1 MTFTN
6 ITRRRRWLGIVLF
19 GITIVLFG
27 IAIYALVITSTKTAR
42 FNRLRQQSDP
52 TTVRKS
58 VQPAPAD
65 EVSLSLGP
73 NGFSAKEIRAHRR
86 RFLLSLDNR
95 TEVKELVLRLSDKDG
110 KQLREL
116 RVPGGGGDWGE
127 MFDLQ
132 PGSYT
137 FSEVNHTD
145 WWCKIVVD

>member
-1 MTFTN
+1 MNFAN

-19 GITIVLFG
+19 GMA
-27 IAIYALVITSTKTAR
+27 IAALVITSTKTAR
-42 FNRLRQQSDP
+42 FNRLWQRREP

-58 VQPAPAD
+58 VQQVPPD
-65 EVSLSLGP
+65 EVALSLGP
-73 NGFSAKEIRAHRR
+73 NGFTERKIRAQRR

-95 TEVKELVLRLSDKDG
+95 TEVRELVLRLSGNDG
-110 KQLREL
+110 RQLREL

-137 FSEVNHTD
+137 FAEVNHPD
-145 WWCKIVVD
+145 WSCTIIVD

>member
-1 MTFTN
+1 MTFAN
-6 ITRRRRWLGIVLF
+6 ITRRHRWLWIVLF

-27 IAIYALVITSTKTAR
+27 TAIAALVITITKTAR

-58 VQPAPAD
+58 VPPGPAD

-73 NGFSAKEIRAHRR
+73 NGFAEREIRAQRR

-95 TEVKELVLRLSDKDG
+95 TEVKELVLRLSGKDG

-116 RVPGGGGDWGE
+116 HVPGGVGDWGE

-137 FSEVNHTD
+137 FAEVNHAD
-145 WWCKIVVD
+145 WWCTIVVD